1 MEVDSRGVQRLALQP
16 EGWNTW
22 RWRGQD
28 VNWLSA
34 GDSGP
39 IVLCIHG
46 FGASVYHWRYAVPE
60 LGKTCRIYCLDCVGF
75 GWSSKALVDY
85 EGYTVWSDQIAG
97 EAAAAGAGGGGGGGG
112 RG

>member
-28 VNWLSA
+28 INWLSA

-39 IVLCIHG
+39 AVVLIHG
-46 FGASVYHWRYAVPE
+46 FGASVYHWRYVVPE
-60 LGKTCRIYCLDCVGF
+60 LSKTCRVFALDCLGF

-85 EGYTVWSDQIAG
+85 DGYTVWSDQV
-97 EAAAAGAGGGGGGGG
+97 AGAEQQRRQRRGQSGG
-112 RG
+112 RS